1 MKRRKILI
9 IVLSLILCFVFS
21 SNAFAA
27 DGYYIYEDIFVNAI
41 KLDKTYHY
49 IDFDLNDGCVITE
62 FKTPAKGKIT
72 LNLSDASGSLNY
84 SSYFLFAT
92 NLMEEDSLIADIEP
106 TVKYDS
112 KSNKYTYSKT
122 ISVPKGK
129 CYLII
134 YNEEDKDFTFN
145 LGYTPTFSGT
155 DIARISAKKRG
166 FIVKCKKANAATGYQ
181 IRYSRS
187 RKMTKAKMI
196 STTKLFRTVSK
207 LKARKKYYVQVRS
220 YKRVKVNDKYKI
232 YYSKWSKIRA
242 IRTR

>member
-92 NLMEEDSLIADIEP
+92 NLMFSADIIP
-106 TVKYDS
+106 S
-112 KSNKYTYSKT
+112 S
-122 ISVPKGK
+122 
-129 CYLII
+129 
-134 YNEEDKDFTFN
+134 
-145 LGYTPTFSGT
+145 
-155 DIARISAKKRG
+155 
-166 FIVKCKKANAATGYQ
+166 
-181 IRYSRS
+181 
-187 RKMTKAKMI
+187 
-196 STTKLFRTVSK
+196 
-207 LKARKKYYVQVRS
+207 
-220 YKRVKVNDKYKI
+220 KI
-232 YYSKWSKIRA
+232 YINYLKSAPLRKRLINL
-242 IRTR
+242 I